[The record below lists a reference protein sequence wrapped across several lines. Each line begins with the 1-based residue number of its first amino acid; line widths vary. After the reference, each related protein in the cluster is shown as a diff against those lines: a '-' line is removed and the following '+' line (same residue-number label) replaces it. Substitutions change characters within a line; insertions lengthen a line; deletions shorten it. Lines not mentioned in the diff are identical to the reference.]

1 MTNLSILRKHKSREN
16 ETVEHREIRCA
27 LQNILFRPF
36 SFERLQ
42 CIKTKRLRERMTE
55 EIRWSCEYNASD
67 APTVP
72 VT

>member
-1 MTNLSILRKHKSREN
+1 MTNLSTLRKRKSREN

-42 CIKTKRLRERMTE
+42 CIKTKRLRERMAE
-55 EIRWSCEYNASD
+55 EIRLISMIPQNA
-67 APTVP
+67 TI
-72 VT
+72 